1 MYPSGVTF
9 SFDISLHKYVKTPDE
24 PPPSKK
30 KTISLHKFDPSSD
43 ISLKLQNSHNTITY
57 H

>member
-9 SFDISLHKYVKTPDE
+9 SFNISLHKYVKTPDE
-24 PPPSKK
+24 PPSKK
-30 KTISLHKFDPSSD
+30 KTISLSKFDPSSD

>member
-24 PPPSKK
+24 PPSKK
-30 KTISLHKFDPSSD
+30 KQYISLNKFDPSRD

>member
-1 MYPSGVTF
+1 MYSSGVTF

-24 PPPSKK
+24 PPLQK

>member
-24 PPPSKK
+24 PPSKK
-30 KTISLHKFDPSSD
+30 KTISLNKFDPSRD
-43 ISLKLQNSHNTITY
+43 ISLKLQNNHNTITY

>member
-24 PPPSKK
+24 PPSKK
-30 KTISLHKFDPSSD
+30 KTISLSKFDPSSD
-43 ISLKLQNSHNTITY
+43 ISPKLQNSHNTITY

>member
-24 PPPSKK
+24 PPLQK
-30 KTISLHKFDPSSD
+30 KTISLSKFDPSRD